1 MQGKTAFSYGKFSPK
16 EHFPRKYSKTIWDK
30 VLDTFNTV
38 IKVGDEVGTKNKWC
52 PLKQELFMFD
62 QRQREPE

>member
-1 MQGKTAFSYGKFSPK
+1 MQGKTAFSYGKFSLK

-38 IKVGDEVGTKNKWC
+38 IKVGEKVGTKNK
-52 PLKQELFMFD
+52 
-62 QRQREPE
+62 